1 MRWGWLSGVVLL
13 LTGCPPAGSISG
25 KVGSDGSGGSVAVA
39 IPGEPIAPRE
49 AFETAFQSWVTG
61 SVAADFDDA
70 RCSAVVTSFVDVA
83 ARTTGNK
90 RWKAL
95 YNAAVARQRCGK
107 HIEAK
112 TLLAQIVGESP
123 KFLRA
128 RVRLALYELEASG
141 GKDTGKTIDGIRAAL
156 SDAQRDDGGAP
167 DMSALSPADQVRH
180 AELLVVEADRGAEDA
195 IQRYEDAG
203 NLYYR
208 VWQTFGEE
216 PCRAKAPE
224 CHGFDKI
231 LYNGAR
237 AFQAA
242 RIIGKAISLRKVLL
256 DPQFGLHNGALGKIA
271 PYEIGGI
278 YQAIGEY
285 DAAAEA
291 YEQFAAEEAATQ
303 DKDMQEKASTAF
315 SDAVVLRLGLDQ
327 ADKAVQDANRF
338 SATFG
343 ARDAAKVAQIA
354 FAIGA
359 SYAERQEWKAA
370 EKVLSAAMAKID
382 RDAPIDVKLQAH
394 AVLAR
399 SLAAMAKPS
408 DAESEYAVVRDSW
421 KDPDAIA
428 HQIAKNDGN
437 ADRRL
442 GKALTSA
449 GEALFFFAEKERA
462 KLELIKFPVL
472 KGNHDEKAI
481 AAFIGGKLKEW
492 LEAKQDAIRSAE
504 AHYLKIIEL
513 RPAPPPRWVVDAGEA
528 VGAMWAGLVDDV
540 MKAPYPKDWDKD
552 GAIPG
557 ITPPM
562 QWHALRDHYLATLA
576 QVMEA
581 GPKARAKQAYQSCL
595 AYSVKFQYFD
605 KHASACRSWLVK
617 NAPAELEPVDELY
630 DRQGRPTSALAQP
643 AELLG

>member
-291 YEQFAAEEAATQ
+291 YEQFAAVDRLSALAIYHWYFLAQPRGFPERLIGADPDFFLHHTLATWAA
-303 DKDMQEKASTAF
+303 APGCF
-315 SDAVVLRLGLDQ
+315 SD
-327 ADKAVQDANRF
+327 
-338 SATFG
+338 
-343 ARDAAKVAQIA
+343 
-354 FAIGA
+354 
-359 SYAERQEWKAA
+359 
-370 EKVLSAAMAKID
+370 
-382 RDAPIDVKLQAH
+382 
-394 AVLAR
+394 
-399 SLAAMAKPS
+399 
-408 DAESEYAVVRDSW
+408 
-421 KDPDAIA
+421 
-428 HQIAKNDGN
+428 
-437 ADRRL
+437 
-442 GKALTSA
+442 
-449 GEALFFFAEKERA
+449 EALAEYLRCFRDPGVVHAMCEDYRA
-462 KLELIKFPVL
+462 GATIDYALDEADL
-472 KGNHDEKAI
+472 KSGRK
-481 AAFIGGKLKEW
+481 IGCPMLALWGDKG
-492 LEAKQDAIRSAE
+492 
-504 AHYLKIIEL
+504 
-513 RPAPPPRWVVDAGEA
+513 RPHKR
-528 VGAMWAGLVDDV
+528 
-540 MKAPYPKDWDKD
+540 
-552 GAIPG
+552 
-557 ITPPM
+557 T
-562 QWHALRDHYLATLA
+562 
-576 QVMEA
+576 QVMETWRRWA
-581 GPKARAKQAYQSCL
+581 VDLRGGEGLPCGHFLAEEAPEETRAAL
-595 AYSVKFQYFD
+595 EKFF
-605 KHASACRSWLVK
+605 
-617 NAPAELEPVDELY
+617 
-630 DRQGRPTSALAQP
+630 
-643 AELLG
+643 LG